1 MSRIFCKTLPLW
13 DCPFKH
19 PTFFASCKKTFTAQN
34 SLGLVEVIKIGF
46 VIVILPCFVFMSQ
59 KKKPADII
67 NTVHSQPQRVLPREI
82 VYLLSLVYIKEKT
95 EKKEKVIYI
104 IWSGVRMKKIYPKEG
119 QMVSWSS
126 VFATQKLQ

>member
-1 MSRIFCKTLPLW
+1 M
-13 DCPFKH
+13 
-19 PTFFASCKKTFTAQN
+19 
-34 SLGLVEVIKIGF
+34 EVIKIGF

-59 KKKPADII
+59 KKNPDDII

-104 IWSGVRMKKIYPKEG
+104 I
-119 QMVSWSS
+119 
-126 VFATQKLQ
+126 

>member
-19 PTFFASCKKTFTAQN
+19 PTFFASCKKTFTAQD

-59 KKKPADII
+59 KKNPADII
-67 NTVHSQPQRVLPREI
+67 NTVQYTHSHREI

-95 EKKEKVIYI
+95 EKK
-104 IWSGVRMKKIYPKEG
+104 
-119 QMVSWSS
+119 Q
-126 VFATQKLQ
+126 